1 MIEPIRPVRS
11 IGALRMVI
19 RALGRRCPCCG
30 DQRAWFA
37 GWFRQGERCVG
48 CGLSRTRNTSG
59 HELGSMTI
67 ALILNIGLVVVAI
80 AIAII
85 VTAPDIPVLT
95 LSVVLAATAII
106 VPIVTWPISH
116 TLWSAID
123 LRFRPIDGAE
133 SAEAAKWLAGRAIFV
148 DKP

>member
-1 MIEPIRPVRS
+1 
-11 IGALRMVI
+11 MVV
-19 RALGRRCPCCG
+19 RALGRRCPRCG

-37 GWFRQGERCVG
+37 GWFRQGERCIG

-80 AIAII
+80 AIAIV
-85 VTAPDIPVLT
+85 VTVPDIPVLT
-95 LSVVLAATAII
+95 LSIVLAATSII

-123 LRFRPIDGAE
+123 LRFRPVDETEA
-133 SAEAAKWLAGRAIFV
+133 AEAATWLADRPAS
-148 DKP
+148 DENA